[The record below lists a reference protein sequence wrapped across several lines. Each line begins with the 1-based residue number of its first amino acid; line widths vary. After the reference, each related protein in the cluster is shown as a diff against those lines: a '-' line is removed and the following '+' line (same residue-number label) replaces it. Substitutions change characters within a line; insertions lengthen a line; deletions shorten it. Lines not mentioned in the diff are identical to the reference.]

1 MPHHQFPRTP
11 RLIERRRLALTCWAV
26 TALLAWGSPA
36 TGFAQTQ
43 TAYPNRPINMVVNF
57 AAGGAT
63 DLVARAL
70 ADQLREVL
78 GQPVVVENLTGAST
92 SIGTAKVARAAKD
105 GYTLLFS
112 TNSTFTITPL
122 LQPRLEIKL
131 EEFQP
136 IARIGSIPYALST
149 RKDFP
154 AATLDEF
161 IAAAK
166 AKPKGVS
173 NGTPGIGSVP
183 DILGRYAYKRFGV
196 ANEGIHY
203 RGEALAIP
211 DLLAGR
217 TDTQFVSVAVAAQH
231 LQTGGIRV
239 LATTGMKRSSVLPST
254 PTLAE
259 LGYPD
264 IFGES
269 WQIVMAPAGTPAPV
283 VARLSA
289 AIDTVLKNPAF
300 TEKIAKFGAEAAP
313 AAPPEILRLL
323 SEEHR
328 RWGAVIAENRITV
341 E

>member
-1 MPHHQFPRTP
+1 MPYRPTSRTAP
-11 RLIERRRLALTCWAV
+11 LVKGRRLALACW
-26 TALLAWGSPA
+26 TLLSVIAWGSPA
-36 TGFAQTQ
+36 TGVAQTQ
-43 TAYPNRPINMVVNF
+43 AAYPNRPISMVVNF

-78 GQPVVVENLTGAST
+78 GQPVIVENLTGAST

-166 AKPKGVS
+166 AKPKGIS

-183 DILGRYAYKRFGV
+183 DVLARFAFKRFGV

-239 LATTGMKRSSVLPST
+239 LATTGVKRSILLPTT

-259 LGYPD
+259 LGYPE
-264 IFGES
+264 IFGDS
-269 WQIVMAPAGTPAPV
+269 WQIVMAPAGTPAAV

-289 AIDTVLKNPAF
+289 AIDTALRNPVF
-300 TEKIAKFGAEAAP
+300 IEKIAKFGAEAAP

-323 SEEHR
+323 SEENR

>member
-1 MPHHQFPRTP
+1 MPYRLTSRTASP
-11 RLIERRRLALTCWAV
+11 VKGRRLTLACWSLMSVLALGWPA
-26 TALLAWGSPA
+26 TAL
-36 TGFAQTQ
+36 AQTQ
-43 TAYPNRPINMVVNF
+43 AAYPNRPISMVVNF

-70 ADQLREVL
+70 ADQMRDVL
-78 GQPVVVENLTGAST
+78 GQPVVVENLTGGST

-136 IARIGSIPYALST
+136 IGRIGSIPYALST

-166 AKPKGVS
+166 ARPKGVS

-183 DILGRYAYKRFGV
+183 DVLARFAFKRFGV
-196 ANEGIHY
+196 PNEGIHY

-211 DLLAGR
+211 DLLGGR

-239 LATTGMKRSSVLPST
+239 LATTGLKRSVLLPTT

-259 LGYPD
+259 LGYPE
-264 IFGES
+264 IFGDS
-269 WQIVMAPAGTPAPV
+269 WQIVMAPAGTPPAV

-289 AIDTVLKNPAF
+289 AIDTALRNPAF
-300 TEKIAKFGAEAAP
+300 TEKIAKFGAEASP
-313 AAPPEILRLL
+313 APPVEILRLL
-323 SEEHR
+323 SEENR
-328 RWGAVIAENRITV
+328 RWGGVIAENRITV

>member
-1 MPHHQFPRTP
+1 MRYPPLSKTLPASIGPR
-11 RLIERRRLALTCWAV
+11 RAFAGWALA
-26 TALLAWGSPA
+26 ALVAWGLPGA
-36 TGFAQTQ
+36 GLAQAQ
-43 TAYPNRPINMVVNF
+43 PAYPSRPINMVVNF

-92 SIGTAKVARAAKD
+92 SIGTSKVARAPKD

-112 TNSTFTITPL
+112 TASTFTITPL
-122 LQPRLEIKL
+122 LQPRLNIKL
-131 EEFQP
+131 DEFQP
-136 IARIGSIPYALST
+136 IARIASIPYALSA

-154 AATLDEF
+154 GATLDEF

-166 AKPKGVS
+166 ARPQGVS

-183 DILGRYAYKRFGV
+183 DILGRYAFKRFGV
-196 ANEGIHY
+196 ANQGIHY

-231 LQTGGIRV
+231 LQAGSIRV
-239 LATTGMKRSSVLPST
+239 LATTGVKRSALLPT
-254 PTLAE
+254 TLTLAE

-264 IFGES
+264 IFGDS
-269 WQIVMAPAGTPAPV
+269 WQIVMAPAGTPPAV
-283 VARLSA
+283 VARLGA
-289 AIDTVLKNPAF
+289 AIDEVLRSPVF
-300 TEKIAKFGAEAAP
+300 TDKIAKFGAEAAP
-313 AAPPEILRLL
+313 ASPAEIMRLL
-323 SEEHR
+323 SDEYR
-328 RWGAVIAENRITV
+328 RWGAVITENRITV